1 MIKFLSGS
9 IFGVVVSTIGF
20 APAAKILDS
29 AIYNVQKTTIQMS
42 PVRLPPPSQ

>member
-1 MIKFLSGS
+1 MGNFLFGT

-29 AIYNVQKTTIQMS
+29 AIYNVQKTTIQMT

>member
-1 MIKFLSGS
+1 MGNFLFGT

-29 AIYNVQKTTIQMS
+29 ATYNVQKTAIQMT